1 MTYNF
6 DEIIDRRN
14 TNSENVEGWR
24 PYIFHCGPE
33 RVFPYKD
40 EEFIRMWVADMEFA
54 VAPEILQAITD
65 RVHRRILGYTLVYD
79 KGYYEVLRAWCESR
93 YGWSFPKEQLTFS
106 PGVIPAL
113 YQLTE
118 DLVKPLNGRV
128 LTMTPAYGFFLHA
141 CEYNGVELVTSPLR
155 EEGGRFSI
163 DWEDLEAKAADPDV
177 KLLMLCNPH
186 NPTGRIWTEEEL
198 RHMAAIIEKHR
209 LWVVSD
215 EIHCDLIRTGL
226 RHTPLG
232 KIMPDYDRLI
242 TCMSASKTFNL
253 AGCQNAFV
261 VLPDAKLRKEYDA
274 FTKRIHIREGNP
286 FGYIAVE
293 AAYRGGKA
301 WLQQVQ
307 EIICNNYGYLREQL
321 AIHLPKACVTPLEGT
336 YLMWVDFAAYLQ
348 PEEMERFF
356 EETCGIAVDYGAWFE
371 GDGQSH
377 IRINLATSRE
387 NVEKAFSSILQ
398 GLQAWGRI

>member
-1 MTYNF
+1 M
-6 DEIIDRRN
+6 DEPILYVDRKG
-14 TNSENVEGWR
+14 T
-24 PYIFHCGPE
+24 HCEKWDGLGE
-33 RVFPYKD
+33 RFGRED
-40 EEFIRMWVADMEFA
+40 LLALWVADMDF
-54 VAPEILQAITD
+54 
-65 RVHRRILGYTLVYD
+65 RVPQCVLEAEKDYLDTGVF
-79 KGYYEVLRAWCESR
+79 GYYHPSEGYYQAFMDWEQERHGYSVQREWLR
-93 YGWSFPKEQLTFS
+93 FS
-106 PGVIPAL
+106 PGVVPAINWL
-113 YQLTE
+113 IQIFTE
-118 DLVKPLNGRV
+118 PQDRV
-128 LTMTPAYGFFLHA
+128 LVLTPVYYPFLHA
-141 CEYNGVELVTSPLR
+141 VRDNERTLVACQLVHQDGQYTV
-155 EEGGRFSI
+155 
-163 DWEDLEAKAADPDV
+163 DLAAFEAAIAENQV
-177 KLLMLCNPH
+177 RLFIMSSPH
-186 NPTGRIWTEEEL
+186 NPVSRVWRREEL
-198 RHMAAIIEKHR
+198 TAMLDICKKHGV
-209 LWVVSD
+209 LVLSD
-215 EIHCDLIRTGL
+215 EIHQDLTFDGHKHIPSATAG
-226 RHTPLG
+226 
-232 KIMPDYDRLI
+232 DYSHMVI
-242 TCMSASKTFNL
+242 TLTAASKTFNL

-307 EIICNNYGYLREQL
+307 EIIWNNYGYLREQL

-387 NVEKAFSSILQ
+387 NVEKALSSILQ

>member
-1 MTYNF
+1 M
-6 DEIIDRRN
+6 DEPILYVDRKG
-14 TNSENVEGWR
+14 T
-24 PYIFHCGPE
+24 HCEKWDGLGE
-33 RVFPYKD
+33 RFGRED
-40 EEFIRMWVADMEFA
+40 LLALWVADMDF
-54 VAPEILQAITD
+54 
-65 RVHRRILGYTLVYD
+65 RVPQCVLEAEKDYLDTGVF
-79 KGYYEVLRAWCESR
+79 GYYHPSEGYYQAFMDWEQERHGYSVQREWLR
-93 YGWSFPKEQLTFS
+93 FS
-106 PGVIPAL
+106 PGVVPAINWL
-113 YQLTE
+113 IQIFT
-118 DLVKPLNGRV
+118 KPQDRVMV
-128 LTMTPAYGFFLHA
+128 LTPVYYPFLHA
-141 CEYNGVELVTSPLR
+141 VRDNDRTLVACQLVHQDGQYTV
-155 EEGGRFSI
+155 
-163 DWEDLEAKAADPDV
+163 DLAAFETAIAENQV
-177 KLLMLCNPH
+177 RMFIMSSPH
-186 NPTGRIWTEEEL
+186 NPVSRVWRREEL
-198 RHMAAIIEKHR
+198 TAMLDICKKHGV
-209 LWVVSD
+209 LVLSD
-215 EIHCDLIRTGL
+215 EIHQDLTFDGHKHIPSATAG
-226 RHTPLG
+226 
-232 KIMPDYDRLI
+232 DYSHMVI
-242 TCMSASKTFNL
+242 TLTAASKTFNL

-261 VLPDAKLRKEYDA
+261 VLPDAKLRKAYDA

-307 EIICNNYGYLREQL
+307 EIIWNNYGYLREQL

>member
-1 MTYNF
+1 M
-6 DEIIDRRN
+6 DEPILYVDRKG
-14 TNSENVEGWR
+14 T
-24 PYIFHCGPE
+24 HCEKWDGLGE
-33 RVFPYKD
+33 RFGRED
-40 EEFIRMWVADMEFA
+40 LLALWVADMDF
-54 VAPEILQAITD
+54 
-65 RVHRRILGYTLVYD
+65 RVPQCVLEAEKDYLDTGVF
-79 KGYYEVLRAWCESR
+79 GYYHPSEGYYQAFMDWEQERHGYSVQREWLR
-93 YGWSFPKEQLTFS
+93 FS
-106 PGVIPAL
+106 PGVVPAINWL
-113 YQLTE
+113 IQIFTE
-118 DLVKPLNGRV
+118 PQDRV
-128 LTMTPAYGFFLHA
+128 LVLTPVYYPFLHA
-141 CEYNGVELVTSPLR
+141 VRDNERTLVACQLVHQDGQYSV
-155 EEGGRFSI
+155 
-163 DWEDLEAKAADPDV
+163 DLAAFEAAIAENQV
-177 KLLMLCNPH
+177 RMFIMSSPH
-186 NPTGRIWTEEEL
+186 NPVSRVWRREEL
-198 RHMAAIIEKHR
+198 SAMLDICKKHGV
-209 LWVVSD
+209 LVLSD
-215 EIHCDLIRTGL
+215 EIHQDLTFDGHKHIPSATAG
-226 RHTPLG
+226 
-232 KIMPDYDRLI
+232 DYSHMVI
-242 TCMSASKTFNL
+242 TLTAASKTFNL

-307 EIICNNYGYLREQL
+307 EIIWNNYGYLREQL

>member
-1 MTYNF
+1 M
-6 DEIIDRRN
+6 DEPILYVDRKG
-14 TNSENVEGWR
+14 T
-24 PYIFHCGPE
+24 HCEKWDGLRE
-33 RVFPYKD
+33 RFGRED
-40 EEFIRMWVADMEFA
+40 LLALWVADMDF
-54 VAPEILQAITD
+54 
-65 RVHRRILGYTLVYD
+65 RVPQCVLEAEKDYLDTGVF
-79 KGYYEVLRAWCESR
+79 GYYHPSEGYYQAFMDWEQERHGYSVQREWLR
-93 YGWSFPKEQLTFS
+93 FS
-106 PGVIPAL
+106 PGVVPAINWL
-113 YQLTE
+113 IQIFT
-118 DLVKPLNGRV
+118 KPQDRVMV
-128 LTMTPAYGFFLHA
+128 LTPVYYPFLHA
-141 CEYNGVELVTSPLR
+141 VRDNDRTLVACQLVHQDGQYSV
-155 EEGGRFSI
+155 
-163 DWEDLEAKAADPDV
+163 DLAAFEAAIAENQV
-177 KLLMLCNPH
+177 RMFIMSSPH
-186 NPTGRIWTEEEL
+186 NPVSRVWRREEL
-198 RHMAAIIEKHR
+198 TAMLDICKKHGV
-209 LWVVSD
+209 LVLSD
-215 EIHCDLIRTGL
+215 EIHQDLTFDGHKHIPSATAG
-226 RHTPLG
+226 
-232 KIMPDYDRLI
+232 DYSHMVI
-242 TCMSASKTFNL
+242 TLTAASKTFNL

-307 EIICNNYGYLREQL
+307 EIIWNNYGYLREQL

>member
-1 MTYNF
+1 M
-6 DEIIDRRN
+6 DEPILYVDRKG
-14 TNSENVEGWR
+14 T
-24 PYIFHCGPE
+24 HCEKWDGLGE
-33 RVFPYKD
+33 RFGRED
-40 EEFIRMWVADMEFA
+40 LLALWVADMDF
-54 VAPEILQAITD
+54 
-65 RVHRRILGYTLVYD
+65 RVPQCVLEAEKDYLDTGVF
-79 KGYYEVLRAWCESR
+79 GYYHPSEGYYQAFMDWEQERHGYSVQREWLR
-93 YGWSFPKEQLTFS
+93 FS
-106 PGVIPAL
+106 PGVVPAINWL
-113 YQLTE
+113 IQIFTE
-118 DLVKPLNGRV
+118 PQDRV
-128 LTMTPAYGFFLHA
+128 LVLTPVYYPFLHA
-141 CEYNGVELVTSPLR
+141 VRDNERTLVACQLVHQDGQYSV
-155 EEGGRFSI
+155 
-163 DWEDLEAKAADPDV
+163 DLAAFEAAIAENQV
-177 KLLMLCNPH
+177 RMFIMSSPH
-186 NPTGRIWTEEEL
+186 NPVSRVWRREEL
-198 RHMAAIIEKHR
+198 TAMLDICKKHGV
-209 LWVVSD
+209 LVLSD
-215 EIHCDLIRTGL
+215 EIHQDLTFDGHKHIPSATAG
-226 RHTPLG
+226 
-232 KIMPDYDRLI
+232 DYSHMVI
-242 TCMSASKTFNL
+242 TLTAASKTFNL

-307 EIICNNYGYLREQL
+307 EIIWNNYGYLREQL

-387 NVEKAFSSILQ
+387 NVEKA
-398 GLQAWGRI
+398 

>member
-1 MTYNF
+1 M
-6 DEIIDRRN
+6 DEPILYVDRKG
-14 TNSENVEGWR
+14 T
-24 PYIFHCGPE
+24 HCEKWDGLGE
-33 RVFPYKD
+33 RFGRED
-40 EEFIRMWVADMEFA
+40 LLALWVADMDF
-54 VAPEILQAITD
+54 
-65 RVHRRILGYTLVYD
+65 RVPQCVLEAEKDYLDTGVF
-79 KGYYEVLRAWCESR
+79 GYYHPSEGYYQAFMDWEQERHGYSVQREWLR
-93 YGWSFPKEQLTFS
+93 FS
-106 PGVIPAL
+106 PGVVPAINWL
-113 YQLTE
+113 IQIFTE
-118 DLVKPLNGRV
+118 PQDRV
-128 LTMTPAYGFFLHA
+128 LVLTPVYYPFLHA
-141 CEYNGVELVTSPLR
+141 VRDNERTLVACQLVHQDGQYTV
-155 EEGGRFSI
+155 
-163 DWEDLEAKAADPDV
+163 DLAAFEAAIAENQV
-177 KLLMLCNPH
+177 RLFIMSSPH
-186 NPTGRIWTEEEL
+186 NPVSRVWRREEL
-198 RHMAAIIEKHR
+198 TAMLDICKKHGV
-209 LWVVSD
+209 LVLSD
-215 EIHCDLIRTGL
+215 EIHQDLTFDGHKHIPSATAG
-226 RHTPLG
+226 
-232 KIMPDYDRLI
+232 DYSHMVI
-242 TCMSASKTFNL
+242 TLTAASKTFNL

-307 EIICNNYGYLREQL
+307 EIIWNNYGYLREQL

>member
-1 MTYNF
+1 M
-6 DEIIDRRN
+6 DEPILYVDRKG
-14 TNSENVEGWR
+14 T
-24 PYIFHCGPE
+24 HCEKWDGLGE
-33 RVFPYKD
+33 RFGRED
-40 EEFIRMWVADMEFA
+40 LLALWVADMDF
-54 VAPEILQAITD
+54 
-65 RVHRRILGYTLVYD
+65 RVPQCVLEAEKDYLDTGVF
-79 KGYYEVLRAWCESR
+79 GYYHPSEGYYQAFMDWEQERHGYSVQREWLR
-93 YGWSFPKEQLTFS
+93 FS
-106 PGVIPAL
+106 PGVVPAINWL
-113 YQLTE
+113 IQIFTE
-118 DLVKPLNGRV
+118 PQDRV
-128 LTMTPAYGFFLHA
+128 LVLTPVYYPFLHA
-141 CEYNGVELVTSPLR
+141 VRDNERTLVACQLVHQD
-155 EEGGRFSI
+155 GRYSV
-163 DWEDLEAKAADPDV
+163 DLAAFEAAIAENQV
-177 KLLMLCNPH
+177 RMFIMSSPH
-186 NPTGRIWTEEEL
+186 NPVSRVWRREEL
-198 RHMAAIIEKHR
+198 TAMLDICKKHGV
-209 LWVVSD
+209 LVLSD
-215 EIHCDLIRTGL
+215 EIHQDLTFDGHKHIPSATAG
-226 RHTPLG
+226 
-232 KIMPDYDRLI
+232 DYSHMVI
-242 TCMSASKTFNL
+242 TLTAASKTFNL

-307 EIICNNYGYLREQL
+307 EIIWNNYGYLREQL

>member
-1 MTYNF
+1 M
-6 DEIIDRRN
+6 DEPILYVDRKG
-14 TNSENVEGWR
+14 T
-24 PYIFHCGPE
+24 HCEKWDGLGE
-33 RVFPYKD
+33 RFGRED
-40 EEFIRMWVADMEFA
+40 LLALWVADMDF
-54 VAPEILQAITD
+54 
-65 RVHRRILGYTLVYD
+65 RVPQCVLEAEKEYLDTGVF
-79 KGYYEVLRAWCESR
+79 GYYHPSEGYYQAFMDWEQERHGYSVQREWLR
-93 YGWSFPKEQLTFS
+93 FS
-106 PGVIPAL
+106 PGVVPAINWL
-113 YQLTE
+113 IQIFTE
-118 DLVKPLNGRV
+118 PQDRV
-128 LTMTPAYGFFLHA
+128 LVLTPVYYPFLHA
-141 CEYNGVELVTSPLR
+141 VRDNERTLVACQLVHQDGQYSV
-155 EEGGRFSI
+155 
-163 DWEDLEAKAADPDV
+163 DLAAFEAAIAENQV
-177 KLLMLCNPH
+177 RMFIMSSPH
-186 NPTGRIWTEEEL
+186 NPVSRVWRREEL
-198 RHMAAIIEKHR
+198 TAMLDICKKHGV
-209 LWVVSD
+209 LVLSD
-215 EIHCDLIRTGL
+215 EIHQDLTFDGHKHIPSATAG
-226 RHTPLG
+226 
-232 KIMPDYDRLI
+232 DYSHMVI
-242 TCMSASKTFNL
+242 TLTAASKTFNL

-261 VLPDAKLRKEYDA
+261 VLPDAKLRKAYDA

-307 EIICNNYGYLREQL
+307 EIIWNNYGYLREQL

>member
-1 MTYNF
+1 M
-6 DEIIDRRN
+6 DEPILYVDRKG
-14 TNSENVEGWR
+14 T
-24 PYIFHCGPE
+24 HCEKWDGLGE
-33 RVFPYKD
+33 RFGRED
-40 EEFIRMWVADMEFA
+40 LLALWVADMDF
-54 VAPEILQAITD
+54 
-65 RVHRRILGYTLVYD
+65 RVPQCVLEAEKDYLDTGVF
-79 KGYYEVLRAWCESR
+79 GYYHPSEGYYQAFMDWEQERHGYSVQREWLR
-93 YGWSFPKEQLTFS
+93 FS
-106 PGVIPAL
+106 PGVVPAINWL
-113 YQLTE
+113 IQIFTE
-118 DLVKPLNGRV
+118 PQDRV
-128 LTMTPAYGFFLHA
+128 LVLTPVYYPFLHA
-141 CEYNGVELVTSPLR
+141 VRDNERTLVACQLVHQDGQYTV
-155 EEGGRFSI
+155 
-163 DWEDLEAKAADPDV
+163 DLAAFEAAIAENQV
-177 KLLMLCNPH
+177 RMFIMSSPH
-186 NPTGRIWTEEEL
+186 NPVSRVWRREEL
-198 RHMAAIIEKHR
+198 TAMLDICKKHGV
-209 LWVVSD
+209 LVLSD
-215 EIHCDLIRTGL
+215 EIHQDLTFDGHKHIPSATAG
-226 RHTPLG
+226 
-232 KIMPDYDRLI
+232 DYSHMVI
-242 TCMSASKTFNL
+242 TLTAASKTFNL

-307 EIICNNYGYLREQL
+307 EIIWNNYGYLREQL

-387 NVEKAFSSILQ
+387 NVEKAMSAILQ
-398 GLQAWGRI
+398 GLKAWGRI

>member
-1 MTYNF
+1 M
-6 DEIIDRRN
+6 DEPILYVDRKG
-14 TNSENVEGWR
+14 T
-24 PYIFHCGPE
+24 HCEKWDGLGDRFGRE
-33 RVFPYKD
+33 D
-40 EEFIRMWVADMEFA
+40 LLALWVADMDF
-54 VAPEILQAITD
+54 
-65 RVHRRILGYTLVYD
+65 RVPQCVLEAEKDYLDTGVF
-79 KGYYEVLRAWCESR
+79 GYYHPSEGYYQAFMDWEQERHGYSVQREWLR
-93 YGWSFPKEQLTFS
+93 FS
-106 PGVIPAL
+106 PGVVPAINWL
-113 YQLTE
+113 IQIFTE
-118 DLVKPLNGRV
+118 PQDRV
-128 LTMTPAYGFFLHA
+128 LVLTPVYYPFLHA
-141 CEYNGVELVTSPLR
+141 VRDNERTLVACQLVHQDGQYSV
-155 EEGGRFSI
+155 
-163 DWEDLEAKAADPDV
+163 DLAAFEAAIAENQV
-177 KLLMLCNPH
+177 RLFIMSSPH
-186 NPTGRIWTEEEL
+186 NPVSRVWRREEL
-198 RHMAAIIEKHR
+198 TAMLDICKKHGV
-209 LWVVSD
+209 LVLSD
-215 EIHCDLIRTGL
+215 EIHQDLTFDGHKHIPSATAG
-226 RHTPLG
+226 
-232 KIMPDYDRLI
+232 DYSHMVI
-242 TCMSASKTFNL
+242 TLTAASKTFNL

-307 EIICNNYGYLREQL
+307 EIIWNNYGYLREQL

>member
-1 MTYNF
+1 M
-6 DEIIDRRN
+6 DEPILYVDRKG
-14 TNSENVEGWR
+14 T
-24 PYIFHCGPE
+24 HCEKWDGLGE
-33 RVFPYKD
+33 RFGRED
-40 EEFIRMWVADMEFA
+40 LLALWVADMDF
-54 VAPEILQAITD
+54 
-65 RVHRRILGYTLVYD
+65 RVPQCVLEAEKDYLDTGVF
-79 KGYYEVLRAWCESR
+79 GYYHPSEGYYQAFMDWEQERHGYSVQREWLR
-93 YGWSFPKEQLTFS
+93 FS
-106 PGVIPAL
+106 PGVVPAINWL
-113 YQLTE
+113 IQIFT
-118 DLVKPLNGRV
+118 KPQDRVMV
-128 LTMTPAYGFFLHA
+128 LTPVYYPFLHA
-141 CEYNGVELVTSPLR
+141 VRDNDRTLVACQLVHQDGQYSV
-155 EEGGRFSI
+155 
-163 DWEDLEAKAADPDV
+163 DLAAFEAAIAENQV
-177 KLLMLCNPH
+177 RMFIMSSPH
-186 NPTGRIWTEEEL
+186 NPVSRVWRREEL
-198 RHMAAIIEKHR
+198 TAMLDICKKHGV
-209 LWVVSD
+209 LVLSD
-215 EIHCDLIRTGL
+215 EIHQDLTFDGHKHIPSATAG
-226 RHTPLG
+226 
-232 KIMPDYDRLI
+232 DYSHMVI
-242 TCMSASKTFNL
+242 TLTAASKTFNL

-387 NVEKAFSSILQ
+387 NVEKALSSILQ

>member
-65 RVHRRILGYTLVYD
+65 RVDRRILGYTLVYD
-79 KGYYEVLRAWCESR
+79 KGYYEALRAWCESR

-118 DLVKPLNGRV
+118 DLVKPLNGKV

-155 EEGGRFSI
+155 EENGRFSVDAWAVQNGCAI
-163 DWEDLEAKAADPDV
+163 ASLPLAKAVSAAVLEGDVPFLSDFPVVTDLPRGLAPGDAGALGVYVGVYEKTPFAKTLRLVPRVVRLGIGCRKGTDEETIRAAVNEALAAHGIDRRAVKCAASIDLKAEEAGLLAYCRSEGLSAEFYTAD
-177 KLLMLCNPH
+177 
-186 NPTGRIWTEEEL
+186 EL
-198 RHMAAIIEKHR
+198 RAVRGEFTPSEFVKSITGVDNVCERAA
-209 LWVVSD
+209 
-215 EIHCDLIRTGL
+215 L
-226 RHTPLG
+226 RNAETLLV
-232 KIMPDYDRLI
+232 K
-242 TCMSASKTFNL
+242 KT
-253 AGCQNAFV
+253 ARSGV
-261 VLPDAKLRKEYDA
+261 TV
-274 FTKRIHIREGNP
+274 
-286 FGYIAVE
+286 
-293 AAYRGGKA
+293 AAAAEHWEVR
-301 WLQQVQ
+301 
-307 EIICNNYGYLREQL
+307 
-321 AIHLPKACVTPLEGT
+321 
-336 YLMWVDFAAYLQ
+336 FA
-348 PEEMERFF
+348 
-356 EETCGIAVDYGAWFE
+356 
-371 GDGQSH
+371 
-377 IRINLATSRE
+377 
-387 NVEKAFSSILQ
+387 
-398 GLQAWGRI
+398 

>member
-1 MTYNF
+1 M
-6 DEIIDRRN
+6 DEPILYVDRKG
-14 TNSENVEGWR
+14 T
-24 PYIFHCGPE
+24 HCEKWDGLGE
-33 RVFPYKD
+33 RFGRED
-40 EEFIRMWVADMEFA
+40 LLALWVADMDF
-54 VAPEILQAITD
+54 
-65 RVHRRILGYTLVYD
+65 RVPQCVLEAEKDYLDTGVF
-79 KGYYEVLRAWCESR
+79 GYYHPSEGYYQAFMDWEQERHGYSVQREWLR
-93 YGWSFPKEQLTFS
+93 FS
-106 PGVIPAL
+106 PGVVPAINWL
-113 YQLTE
+113 IQIFTE
-118 DLVKPLNGRV
+118 PQDRV
-128 LTMTPAYGFFLHA
+128 LVLTPVYYPFLHA
-141 CEYNGVELVTSPLR
+141 VRDNERTLVACQLVHQDGQYTV
-155 EEGGRFSI
+155 
-163 DWEDLEAKAADPDV
+163 DLAAFEAAIAENQV
-177 KLLMLCNPH
+177 RMFIMSSPH
-186 NPTGRIWTEEEL
+186 NPVSRVWRREEL
-198 RHMAAIIEKHR
+198 SAMLDICKKHGV
-209 LWVVSD
+209 LVLSD
-215 EIHCDLIRTGL
+215 EIHQDLTFDGHKHIPSATAG
-226 RHTPLG
+226 
-232 KIMPDYDRLI
+232 DYSHMVI
-242 TCMSASKTFNL
+242 TLTAASKTFNL

-307 EIICNNYGYLREQL
+307 EIIWNNYGYLREQL

>member
-1 MTYNF
+1 M
-6 DEIIDRRN
+6 DEPILYVDRKG
-14 TNSENVEGWR
+14 T
-24 PYIFHCGPE
+24 HCEKWDGLGE
-33 RVFPYKD
+33 RFGRED
-40 EEFIRMWVADMEFA
+40 LLALWVADMDF
-54 VAPEILQAITD
+54 
-65 RVHRRILGYTLVYD
+65 RVPQCVLEAEKDYLDTGVF
-79 KGYYEVLRAWCESR
+79 GYYHPSEGYYQAFMDWEQERHGYSVQREWLR
-93 YGWSFPKEQLTFS
+93 FS
-106 PGVIPAL
+106 PGVVPAINWL
-113 YQLTE
+113 IQIFTE
-118 DLVKPLNGRV
+118 PQDRV
-128 LTMTPAYGFFLHA
+128 LVLTPVYYPFLHA
-141 CEYNGVELVTSPLR
+141 VRDNDRTLVACQLVHQDGQYTV
-155 EEGGRFSI
+155 
-163 DWEDLEAKAADPDV
+163 DLAAFEAAIAENQV
-177 KLLMLCNPH
+177 RLFIMSSPH
-186 NPTGRIWTEEEL
+186 NPVSRVWRREEL
-198 RHMAAIIEKHR
+198 TAMLDICKKHGV
-209 LWVVSD
+209 LVLSD
-215 EIHCDLIRTGL
+215 EIHQDLTFDGHKHIPSATAG
-226 RHTPLG
+226 
-232 KIMPDYDRLI
+232 DYSHMVI
-242 TCMSASKTFNL
+242 TLTAASKTFNL

-261 VLPDAKLRKEYDA
+261 VLPDAKLRKAYDA

-307 EIICNNYGYLREQL
+307 EIIWNNYGYLREQL

>member
-1 MTYNF
+1 M
-6 DEIIDRRN
+6 DEPILYVDRKG
-14 TNSENVEGWR
+14 T
-24 PYIFHCGPE
+24 HCEKWDGLGE
-33 RVFPYKD
+33 RFGRED
-40 EEFIRMWVADMEFA
+40 LLALWVADMDF
-54 VAPEILQAITD
+54 
-65 RVHRRILGYTLVYD
+65 RVPQCVLEAEKDYLDTGVF
-79 KGYYEVLRAWCESR
+79 GYYHPSEGYYQAFMDWEQERHGYSVQREWLR
-93 YGWSFPKEQLTFS
+93 FS
-106 PGVIPAL
+106 PGVVPAINWL
-113 YQLTE
+113 IQIFTE
-118 DLVKPLNGRV
+118 PQDRV
-128 LTMTPAYGFFLHA
+128 LVLTPVYYPFLHA
-141 CEYNGVELVTSPLR
+141 VRDNERTLVACQLVHQDGQYTV
-155 EEGGRFSI
+155 
-163 DWEDLEAKAADPDV
+163 DLAAFEAAIAENQV
-177 KLLMLCNPH
+177 RMFIMSSPH
-186 NPTGRIWTEEEL
+186 NPVSRVWRREEL
-198 RHMAAIIEKHR
+198 TAMLDICKKHGV
-209 LWVVSD
+209 LVLSD
-215 EIHCDLIRTGL
+215 EIHQDLTFDGHKHIPSATAG
-226 RHTPLG
+226 
-232 KIMPDYDRLI
+232 DYSHMVI
-242 TCMSASKTFNL
+242 TLTAASKTFNL

-307 EIICNNYGYLREQL
+307 EIIWNNYGYLREQL
-321 AIHLPKACVTPLEGT
+321 AIHLPRACVTPLEGT

>member
-1 MTYNF
+1 M
-6 DEIIDRRN
+6 DEPILYVDRKG
-14 TNSENVEGWR
+14 T
-24 PYIFHCGPE
+24 HCEKWDGLGE
-33 RVFPYKD
+33 RFGRED
-40 EEFIRMWVADMEFA
+40 LLALWVADMDF
-54 VAPEILQAITD
+54 
-65 RVHRRILGYTLVYD
+65 RVPQCVLEAEKDYLDTGVF
-79 KGYYEVLRAWCESR
+79 GYYHPSEGYYQAFMDWEQERHGYSVQREWLR
-93 YGWSFPKEQLTFS
+93 FS
-106 PGVIPAL
+106 PGVVPAINWL
-113 YQLTE
+113 IQIFTE
-118 DLVKPLNGRV
+118 PQDRV
-128 LTMTPAYGFFLHA
+128 LVLTPVYYPFLHA
-141 CEYNGVELVTSPLR
+141 VRDNERTLVACQLVHQDGQYTVD
-155 EEGGRFSI
+155 FAAF
-163 DWEDLEAKAADPDV
+163 EAAIAENQV
-177 KLLMLCNPH
+177 RLFIMSSPH
-186 NPTGRIWTEEEL
+186 NPVSRVWRREEL
-198 RHMAAIIEKHR
+198 TAMLDICKKHGV
-209 LWVVSD
+209 LVLSD
-215 EIHCDLIRTGL
+215 EIHQDLTFDGHKHIPSATAG
-226 RHTPLG
+226 
-232 KIMPDYDRLI
+232 DYSHMVI
-242 TCMSASKTFNL
+242 TLTAASKTFNL

-307 EIICNNYGYLREQL
+307 EIIWNNYGYLREQL
-321 AIHLPKACVTPLEGT
+321 TIHLPKACVTPLEGT

>member
-1 MTYNF
+1 M
-6 DEIIDRRN
+6 DEPILYVDRKG
-14 TNSENVEGWR
+14 T
-24 PYIFHCGPE
+24 HCEKWDGLGE
-33 RVFPYKD
+33 RFGRED
-40 EEFIRMWVADMEFA
+40 LLALWVADMDF
-54 VAPEILQAITD
+54 
-65 RVHRRILGYTLVYD
+65 RVPQCVLEAEKDYLDTGVF
-79 KGYYEVLRAWCESR
+79 GYYHPSEGYYQAFMDWEQECHGYSVQREWLR
-93 YGWSFPKEQLTFS
+93 FS
-106 PGVIPAL
+106 PGVVPAINWL
-113 YQLTE
+113 IQIFTE
-118 DLVKPLNGRV
+118 PQDRV
-128 LTMTPAYGFFLHA
+128 LVLTPVYYPFLHA
-141 CEYNGVELVTSPLR
+141 VRDNERTLVACQLVHQDGQYSV
-155 EEGGRFSI
+155 
-163 DWEDLEAKAADPDV
+163 DLAAFEAAIAENQV
-177 KLLMLCNPH
+177 RMFIMSSPH
-186 NPTGRIWTEEEL
+186 NPVSRVWRREEL
-198 RHMAAIIEKHR
+198 TAMLDICKKHGV
-209 LWVVSD
+209 LVLSD
-215 EIHCDLIRTGL
+215 EIHQDLTFDGHKHIPSATAG
-226 RHTPLG
+226 
-232 KIMPDYDRLI
+232 DYSHMVI
-242 TCMSASKTFNL
+242 TLTAASKTFNL

-261 VLPDAKLRKEYDA
+261 VLPDAKLRKAYDA

-307 EIICNNYGYLREQL
+307 EIIWNNYGYLREQL

>member
-1 MTYNF
+1 MAA
-6 DEIIDRRN
+6 
-14 TNSENVEGWR
+14 
-24 PYIFHCGPE
+24 
-33 RVFPYKD
+33 VFPG
-40 EEFIRMWVADMEFA
+40 V
-54 VAPEILQAITD
+54 VPAINWLIQIFTEPQD
-65 RVHRRILGYTLVYD
+65 RVL
-79 KGYYEVLRAWCESR
+79 
-93 YGWSFPKEQLTFS
+93 
-106 PGVIPAL
+106 
-113 YQLTE
+113 
-118 DLVKPLNGRV
+118 V
-128 LTMTPAYGFFLHA
+128 LTPVYYPFLHA
-141 CEYNGVELVTSPLR
+141 VRDNERTLVACQLVHQDGQYSV
-155 EEGGRFSI
+155 
-163 DWEDLEAKAADPDV
+163 DLAAFEAAIAENQV
-177 KLLMLCNPH
+177 RLFIMSSPH
-186 NPTGRIWTEEEL
+186 NPVSRVWRREEL
-198 RHMAAIIEKHR
+198 TAMLDICKKHGV
-209 LWVVSD
+209 LVLSD
-215 EIHCDLIRTGL
+215 EIHQDLTFDGHKHIPSATAG
-226 RHTPLG
+226 
-232 KIMPDYDRLI
+232 DYSHMVI
-242 TCMSASKTFNL
+242 TLTAASKTFNL

-307 EIICNNYGYLREQL
+307 EIIWNNYGYLREQL

>member
-1 MTYNF
+1 M
-6 DEIIDRRN
+6 DEPILYVDRKG
-14 TNSENVEGWR
+14 T
-24 PYIFHCGPE
+24 HCEKWDGLGE
-33 RVFPYKD
+33 RFGRED
-40 EEFIRMWVADMEFA
+40 LLALWVADMDF
-54 VAPEILQAITD
+54 
-65 RVHRRILGYTLVYD
+65 RVPQCVLEAEKDYLDTGVF
-79 KGYYEVLRAWCESR
+79 GYYHPSEGYYQAFMDWEQERHGYSVQREWLR
-93 YGWSFPKEQLTFS
+93 FS
-106 PGVIPAL
+106 PGVVPAINWL
-113 YQLTE
+113 IQIFTE
-118 DLVKPLNGRV
+118 PQDRV
-128 LTMTPAYGFFLHA
+128 LVLTPVYYPFLHA
-141 CEYNGVELVTSPLR
+141 VRDNERTLVACQLVHQDGQYTV
-155 EEGGRFSI
+155 
-163 DWEDLEAKAADPDV
+163 DLAAFEAAIAENQV
-177 KLLMLCNPH
+177 RLFIMSSPH
-186 NPTGRIWTEEEL
+186 NPVSRVWRREEL
-198 RHMAAIIEKHR
+198 AAMLDICKKHGV
-209 LWVVSD
+209 LVLSD
-215 EIHCDLIRTGL
+215 EIHQDLTFDGHKHIPSATAG
-226 RHTPLG
+226 
-232 KIMPDYDRLI
+232 DYSHMVI
-242 TCMSASKTFNL
+242 TLTAASKTFNL

-307 EIICNNYGYLREQL
+307 EIIWNNYGYLREQL

>member
-1 MTYNF
+1 M
-6 DEIIDRRN
+6 DEPILYVDRKG
-14 TNSENVEGWR
+14 T
-24 PYIFHCGPE
+24 HCEKWDGLGE
-33 RVFPYKD
+33 RFGRED
-40 EEFIRMWVADMEFA
+40 LLALWVADMDF
-54 VAPEILQAITD
+54 
-65 RVHRRILGYTLVYD
+65 RVPQCVLEAEKDYLDTGVF
-79 KGYYEVLRAWCESR
+79 GYYHPSEGYYQAFMDWEQERHGYSVQREWLR
-93 YGWSFPKEQLTFS
+93 FS
-106 PGVIPAL
+106 PGVVPAINWL
-113 YQLTE
+113 IQIFTE
-118 DLVKPLNGRV
+118 PQDRV
-128 LTMTPAYGFFLHA
+128 LVLTPVYYPFLHA
-141 CEYNGVELVTSPLR
+141 VRDNERTLVACQLVHQDGQYSV
-155 EEGGRFSI
+155 
-163 DWEDLEAKAADPDV
+163 DLAAFEAAIAENQV
-177 KLLMLCNPH
+177 RMFIMSSPH
-186 NPTGRIWTEEEL
+186 NPVSRVWRREEL
-198 RHMAAIIEKHR
+198 TAMLDICKKHGV
-209 LWVVSD
+209 LVLSD
-215 EIHCDLIRTGL
+215 EIHQDLTFDGHKHIPSATAG
-226 RHTPLG
+226 
-232 KIMPDYDRLI
+232 DYSHMVI
-242 TCMSASKTFNL
+242 TLTAASKTFNL

-307 EIICNNYGYLREQL
+307 EIIWNNYGYLREQL

-377 IRINLATSRE
+377 IRVNLATSRE

>member
-1 MTYNF
+1 M
-6 DEIIDRRN
+6 DEPILYVDRKG
-14 TNSENVEGWR
+14 T
-24 PYIFHCGPE
+24 HCEKWDGLGE
-33 RVFPYKD
+33 RFGRED
-40 EEFIRMWVADMEFA
+40 LLALWVADMDF
-54 VAPEILQAITD
+54 
-65 RVHRRILGYTLVYD
+65 RVPQCVLEAEKDYLDTGVF
-79 KGYYEVLRAWCESR
+79 GYYHPSEGYYQAFMDWEQERHGYSVQREWLR
-93 YGWSFPKEQLTFS
+93 FS
-106 PGVIPAL
+106 PGVVPAINWL
-113 YQLTE
+113 IQIFTE
-118 DLVKPLNGRV
+118 PQDRV
-128 LTMTPAYGFFLHA
+128 LVLTPVYYPFLHA
-141 CEYNGVELVTSPLR
+141 VRDNERTLVACQLVHQDGQYSV
-155 EEGGRFSI
+155 
-163 DWEDLEAKAADPDV
+163 DLAAFEAAIAENQV
-177 KLLMLCNPH
+177 RMFIMSSPH
-186 NPTGRIWTEEEL
+186 NPVSRVWRREEL
-198 RHMAAIIEKHR
+198 TAMLDICKKHGV
-209 LWVVSD
+209 LVLSD
-215 EIHCDLIRTGL
+215 EIHQDLTFDGHKHIPSATAG
-226 RHTPLG
+226 
-232 KIMPDYDRLI
+232 DYSHMVI
-242 TCMSASKTFNL
+242 TLTAASKTFNL

-307 EIICNNYGYLREQL
+307 EIIWNNYGYLREQL

-387 NVEKAFSSILQ
+387 NVEKAMSAILQ
-398 GLQAWGRI
+398 GLKAWGRI

>member
-1 MTYNF
+1 M
-6 DEIIDRRN
+6 DEPILYVDRKG
-14 TNSENVEGWR
+14 T
-24 PYIFHCGPE
+24 HCEKWDGLGE
-33 RVFPYKD
+33 RFGRED
-40 EEFIRMWVADMEFA
+40 LLALWVADMDF
-54 VAPEILQAITD
+54 
-65 RVHRRILGYTLVYD
+65 RVPQCVLEAEKDYLGTGVF
-79 KGYYEVLRAWCESR
+79 GYYHPSEGYYQAFMDWEQERHGYSVQREWLR
-93 YGWSFPKEQLTFS
+93 FS
-106 PGVIPAL
+106 PGVVPAINWL
-113 YQLTE
+113 IQIFTE
-118 DLVKPLNGRV
+118 PQDRV
-128 LTMTPAYGFFLHA
+128 LVLTPVYYPFLHA
-141 CEYNGVELVTSPLR
+141 VRDNERTLVACQLVHQDGQYTV
-155 EEGGRFSI
+155 
-163 DWEDLEAKAADPDV
+163 DLAAFEAAIAENQV
-177 KLLMLCNPH
+177 RMFIMSSPH
-186 NPTGRIWTEEEL
+186 NPVSRVWRREEL
-198 RHMAAIIEKHR
+198 TAMLDICKKHGV
-209 LWVVSD
+209 LVLSD
-215 EIHCDLIRTGL
+215 EIHQDLTFDGHKHIPSATAG
-226 RHTPLG
+226 
-232 KIMPDYDRLI
+232 DYSHMVI
-242 TCMSASKTFNL
+242 TLTAASKTFNL

-261 VLPDAKLRKEYDA
+261 VLPDAKLRKAYDA

-307 EIICNNYGYLREQL
+307 EIIWNNYGYLREQL

>member
-1 MTYNF
+1 M
-6 DEIIDRRN
+6 DEPILYVDRKG
-14 TNSENVEGWR
+14 T
-24 PYIFHCGPE
+24 HCEKWDGLGE
-33 RVFPYKD
+33 RFGRED
-40 EEFIRMWVADMEFA
+40 LLALWVADMDF
-54 VAPEILQAITD
+54 
-65 RVHRRILGYTLVYD
+65 RVPQCVLEAEKDYLDTGVF
-79 KGYYEVLRAWCESR
+79 GYYHPSEGYYQAFMDWEQERHGYSVQREWLR
-93 YGWSFPKEQLTFS
+93 FS
-106 PGVIPAL
+106 PGVVPAINWL
-113 YQLTE
+113 IQIFTE
-118 DLVKPLNGRV
+118 PQDRV
-128 LTMTPAYGFFLHA
+128 LVLTPVYYPFLHA
-141 CEYNGVELVTSPLR
+141 VRDNDRTLVACQLVHQDGQYSV
-155 EEGGRFSI
+155 
-163 DWEDLEAKAADPDV
+163 DLAAFEAAIAENQV
-177 KLLMLCNPH
+177 RLFIMSSPH
-186 NPTGRIWTEEEL
+186 NPVSRVWRREEL
-198 RHMAAIIEKHR
+198 TAMLDICKKHGV
-209 LWVVSD
+209 LVLSD
-215 EIHCDLIRTGL
+215 EIHQDLTFDGHKHIPSATAG
-226 RHTPLG
+226 
-232 KIMPDYDRLI
+232 DYSHMVI
-242 TCMSASKTFNL
+242 TLTAASKTFNL

-307 EIICNNYGYLREQL
+307 EIIWNNYGYLREQL

>member
-1 MTYNF
+1 M
-6 DEIIDRRN
+6 DEPILYVDRKG
-14 TNSENVEGWR
+14 T
-24 PYIFHCGPE
+24 HCEKWDGLGE
-33 RVFPYKD
+33 RFGRED
-40 EEFIRMWVADMEFA
+40 LLALWVADMDF
-54 VAPEILQAITD
+54 
-65 RVHRRILGYTLVYD
+65 RVPQCVLEAEKDYLDTGVF
-79 KGYYEVLRAWCESR
+79 GYYHPSEGYYQAFMDWEQERHGYSVQREWLR
-93 YGWSFPKEQLTFS
+93 FS
-106 PGVIPAL
+106 PGVVPAINWL
-113 YQLTE
+113 IQIFTE
-118 DLVKPLNGRV
+118 PQDRV
-128 LTMTPAYGFFLHA
+128 LVLTPVYYPFLHA
-141 CEYNGVELVTSPLR
+141 VRDNERTLVACQLVHQDGQYSV
-155 EEGGRFSI
+155 
-163 DWEDLEAKAADPDV
+163 DLAAFEAAIAENQV
-177 KLLMLCNPH
+177 RMFIMSSPH
-186 NPTGRIWTEEEL
+186 NPVSRVWRREEL
-198 RHMAAIIEKHR
+198 TAMLDICKKHGV
-209 LWVVSD
+209 LVLSD
-215 EIHCDLIRTGL
+215 EIHQDLTFDGHKHIPSATAG
-226 RHTPLG
+226 
-232 KIMPDYDRLI
+232 DYSHMVI
-242 TCMSASKTFNL
+242 TLPAASKTFNL

-307 EIICNNYGYLREQL
+307 EIIWNNYGYLREQL

-387 NVEKAFSSILQ
+387 NVEKAMSAILQ
-398 GLQAWGRI
+398 GLKAWGRI

>member
-1 MTYNF
+1 M
-6 DEIIDRRN
+6 DEPILYVDRKG
-14 TNSENVEGWR
+14 T
-24 PYIFHCGPE
+24 HCEKWDGLGE
-33 RVFPYKD
+33 RFGRED
-40 EEFIRMWVADMEFA
+40 LLALWVADMDF
-54 VAPEILQAITD
+54 
-65 RVHRRILGYTLVYD
+65 RVPQCVLEAEKDYLDTGVF
-79 KGYYEVLRAWCESR
+79 GYYHPSEGYYQAFMDWEQERHGYSVQREWLR
-93 YGWSFPKEQLTFS
+93 FS
-106 PGVIPAL
+106 PGVVPAINWL
-113 YQLTE
+113 IQIFTE
-118 DLVKPLNGRV
+118 PQDRV
-128 LTMTPAYGFFLHA
+128 LVLTPVYYPFLHA
-141 CEYNGVELVTSPLR
+141 VRDNERTLVACQLVHQDGQYSV
-155 EEGGRFSI
+155 
-163 DWEDLEAKAADPDV
+163 DLAAFEAAIAENQV
-177 KLLMLCNPH
+177 RMFIMSSPH
-186 NPTGRIWTEEEL
+186 NPVSRVWRREEL
-198 RHMAAIIEKHR
+198 TAMLDICKKHGV
-209 LWVVSD
+209 LVLSD
-215 EIHCDLIRTGL
+215 EIHQDLTFDGHKHIPSATAG
-226 RHTPLG
+226 
-232 KIMPDYDRLI
+232 DYSHMVI
-242 TCMSASKTFNL
+242 TLTAASKTFNL

-307 EIICNNYGYLREQL
+307 EIIWNNYGYLREQL

-387 NVEKAFSSILQ
+387 NVEKAFFSILQ